1 MKILVLGMGLMGP
14 TVAKDCAEDPK
25 VEKVTGCDID
35 EVKLKAA
42 KKLVSNKK
50 FDTKKVN
57 ITSHEELVKAMK
69 GYDVAVNSTA
79 AKFSM
84 GVLKAAM
91 EVGVNVVDLAGGGY
105 PQDGEIYDEVRKA
118 GITAMPGCGVDPG
131 LIDLL
136 CGQAME
142 HMDEVK
148 SVDFACGGLP
158 KDPKPPL
165 DYKIVFG
172 GTRMP
177 IRPGKV
183 PMIVDGKL
191 KEVDRYSEVESIF
204 VDGYKDMEAFVDGF
218 PSSLLKLCQ
227 EKKVENFRGK
237 TIRYE
242 GFVEKLMFLLDLGV
256 IGSKPVPYQGSEIVP
271 LDLFHELIYPIIK
284 FDEGAG
290 DRDITV
296 LLVRVSGKSGE
307 LDVDVTY
314 DMVDEYDEENKVTSM
329 AKTTGYTAAIIA
341 RILGGGAVKEKGIQ
355 WPVRIIRGAPFERLL
370 SSLRER
376 GVEITETITKTRG
389 V

>member
-14 TVAKDCAEDPK
+14 AVAKDCSGDPK
-25 VEKVTGCDID
+25 SVKITGCDID
-35 EVKLKAA
+35 DAKLKAA
-42 KKLVSNKK
+42 KKYVNNKK
-50 FDTKKVN
+50 FDTKKVD
-57 ITSHEELVKAMK
+57 ITSQDSLITAMK
-69 GYDVAVNSTA
+69 GYDVVVNSTA

-84 GVLKAAM
+84 NVLNAAM
-91 EVGVNVVDLAGGGY
+91 AAKVNVVDLAGGGY
-105 PQDGEIYDEVRKA
+105 PQDGDIYNEVEKA
-118 GITAMPGCGVDPG
+118 GITAIPGCGVDPG

-142 HMDEVK
+142 YMDEVDEV
-148 SVDFACGGLP
+148 SFACGGLP

-191 KEVDRYSEVESIF
+191 KEVDRYTEVEGIF
-204 VDGYKDMEAFVDGF
+204 VNDYQEMEAFIDGF

-227 EKKVENFRGK
+227 EKKVKNFRGK
-237 TIRYE
+237 TIRYS
-242 GFVEKLMFLLDLGV
+242 GYVDKLMFLLDLGV
-256 IGSKPVPYQGSEIVP
+256 IGSKPVTYQGKEIVP
-271 LDLFHELIYPIIK
+271 VDFFHELIYPIIK
-284 FDEGAG
+284 FDEAGG

-296 LLVRVSGKSGE
+296 LQVSASGKSGG
-307 LDVDVTY
+307 LDIDVNY
-314 DMVDEYDEENKVTSM
+314 EMVDEYDEEHGVTSM
-329 AKTTGYTAAIIA
+329 AKTTGFTAAIIA
-341 RILGGGAVKEKGIQ
+341 RILARGAVKKKGIQ
-355 WPVRIIRGAPFERLL
+355 WPVRVIKGPLFEELL

-376 GVEITETITKTRG
+376 GVEVTETITKTRS